1 MAEPKRNDPA
11 PVSPQ
16 PAAGGIAARALGA
29 RAAPY
34 LADLNPEQRQA
45 VETLDGPVLVLAG
58 AGTGKT
64 RVLTTRIAHVLNL
77 GRAHPS
83 QILAVTFTN
92 KAAREMKERV
102 GQMVGQIVEGMPW
115 LGTFH
120 SIGVK
125 ILRRHAELVGL
136 KNNFTILDVD
146 DQIRV
151 IKQILEAE
159 KLDEKRWPARVL
171 AMLIDGW
178 KNRGLTPEQVP
189 SGEAAS
195 FANGKGKKLY
205 IAYQERLKTLN
216 AADFGDLLLENIR
229 LFRQNADVL
238 RSFQERF
245 KFILVDEY
253 QDTNVAQYLW
263 LKLLAQTTQVGTALS
278 ASSPGR
284 AEGASPGDPRLADLH
299 EDVDG
304 RNIGERSD
312 AVLRTAMSGHDEPV
326 NVPRPTI
333 TNERLPKNICCV
345 GDDDQSIYGWRGA
358 EVDNILR
365 FDHDFPGA
373 KVIRLERNYR
383 STGHILAA
391 ASHLIAHNE
400 GRLGKTLRTEDVL
413 GEKVQV
419 TGAWDSEQEARA
431 IGEEIEELQRQAR
444 ERGEDHPLDE
454 IAILVR
460 ASFQMREFEDRFIQL
475 GLPYRVIG
483 GPRFYE
489 RAEIRDALAY
499 LRVIAQPADDLAFER
514 IVNVPKRGLGDA
526 TLQMLHDYAR
536 KKRIPLTEAASA
548 LSATDEM
555 KPKPRQALR
564 DLMAAFDGW
573 RLRKDSMPHTEL
585 AEIVLDESGYTDMWQ
600 KDRSADAAGRLENL
614 KELVRSMEEFENL
627 QGFLEHIS
635 LVMDR
640 EGNEAEQAVNIMT
653 LHSAKG
659 LEFDC
664 VFLPGWEEG
673 LFPHQRSLDESGR
686 AGLEEERRLAHV
698 GLTRARKLAKVY
710 FATNR
715 RIHGLWTSTV
725 PSRFLDELPEAHV
738 EVKEAAGGGFGMSGY
753 GASRFDEMNAFG
765 SGYTTP
771 GWQRAQARK
780 GRGGFYDNGQPRY
793 VPDGVYD
800 DADAENIPP
809 LKGKAARG
817 ARREAQRKAPLTIE
831 GELIAKSTGT
841 VSTFTVGERVFHQKF
856 GNGNVM
862 AVDGNKLTIAF
873 DKAGEKRVVD
883 SFVERV

>member
-1 MAEPKRNDPA
+1 MAEPKRHT
-11 PVSPQ
+11 PVELNPQ
-16 PAAGGIAARALGA
+16 PAAGGIAARAMGA
-29 RAAPY
+29 RGVAY
-34 LADLNPEQRQA
+34 LADLNPEQREA

-64 RVLTTRIAHVLNL
+64 RVLTTRIAHILNL

-83 QILAVTFTN
+83 EILAVTFTN
-92 KAAREMKERV
+92 KAAREMKVRV

-146 DQIRV
+146 DQIRL
-151 IKQILEAE
+151 IKMILEVE

-238 RSFQERF
+238 RNFQERF

-263 LKLLAQTTQVGTALS
+263 LKLLAQTSGPSTALTP
-278 ASSPGR
+278 SSPSRHEAPSSGNQ
-284 AEGASPGDPRLADLH
+284 RLKHLQD
-299 EDVDG
+299 DIDG
-304 RNIGERSD
+304 R
-312 AVLRTAMSGHDEPV
+312 DEPGHESESAA
-326 NVPRPTI
+326 RPAI
-333 TNERLPKNICCV
+333 KEARSPKNICCV

-391 ASHLIAHNE
+391 ASHIIAHNE
-400 GRLGKTLRTEDVL
+400 GRLGKTLRTEDEL
-413 GEKVQV
+413 GEKVSV
-419 TGAWDSEQEARA
+419 TGAWDSEEEARA
-431 IGEEIEELQRQAR
+431 IGEEIEQLQR
-444 ERGEDHPLDE
+444 GGHVLNE

-460 ASFQMREFEDRFIQL
+460 ASFQMREFEDRFVTL

-499 LRVIAQPADDLAFER
+499 LRVIHSPADDLAFER

-526 TLQMLHDYAR
+526 TIQLLHDHAR
-536 KKRIPLTEAASA
+536 KRRVPLTEAARA
-548 LSATDEM
+548 IAATDEL
-555 KPKPRQALR
+555 KPKARGSLR
-564 DLMAAFDGW
+564 DLLESFERW
-573 RLRKDSMPHTEL
+573 RAQREVTSHTDL
-585 AEIVLDESGYTDMWQ
+585 AQIVLD
-600 KDRSADAAGRLENL
+600 
-614 KELVRSMEEFENL
+614 
-627 QGFLEHIS
+627 
-635 LVMDR
+635 
-640 EGNEAEQAVNIMT
+640 
-653 LHSAKG
+653 
-659 LEFDC
+659 
-664 VFLPGWEEG
+664 
-673 LFPHQRSLDESGR
+673 
-686 AGLEEERRLAHV
+686 
-698 GLTRARKLAKVY
+698 
-710 FATNR
+710 
-715 RIHGLWTSTV
+715 
-725 PSRFLDELPEAHV
+725 
-738 EVKEAAGGGFGMSGY
+738 
-753 GASRFDEMNAFG
+753 
-765 SGYTTP
+765 
-771 GWQRAQARK
+771 
-780 GRGGFYDNGQPRY
+780 
-793 VPDGVYD
+793 
-800 DADAENIPP
+800 
-809 LKGKAARG
+809 
-817 ARREAQRKAPLTIE
+817 
-831 GELIAKSTGT
+831 
-841 VSTFTVGERVFHQKF
+841 
-856 GNGNVM
+856 
-862 AVDGNKLTIAF
+862 
-873 DKAGEKRVVD
+873 
-883 SFVERV
+883 